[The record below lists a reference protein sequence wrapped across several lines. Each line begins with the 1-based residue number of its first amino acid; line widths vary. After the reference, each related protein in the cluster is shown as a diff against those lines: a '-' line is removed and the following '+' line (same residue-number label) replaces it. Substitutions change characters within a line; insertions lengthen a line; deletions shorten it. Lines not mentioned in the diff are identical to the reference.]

1 MRDFSFCYLSGA
13 KSIASI
19 DKSHII
25 AANIVWI
32 ISVLV
37 LIGIYLNDLSCIKS
51 NKASEFEI
59 YRLEVEDLNT
69 KKEVAIITGEALP
82 DYMYDKKIDI
92 PDETISSPVLYY
104 GILIGI
110 DIIIRLFCLLRKGK
124 HGKISE
130 NTEHFWRMF
139 YHEYI

>member
-1 MRDFSFCYLSGA
+1 M
-13 KSIASI
+13 
-19 DKSHII
+19 
-25 AANIVWI
+25 
-32 ISVLV
+32 V

-82 DYMYDKKIDI
+82 DYMYDKKIEI

-110 DIIIRLFCLLRKGK
+110 DIIIRLFCL
-124 HGKISE
+124 
-130 NTEHFWRMF
+130 
-139 YHEYI
+139 